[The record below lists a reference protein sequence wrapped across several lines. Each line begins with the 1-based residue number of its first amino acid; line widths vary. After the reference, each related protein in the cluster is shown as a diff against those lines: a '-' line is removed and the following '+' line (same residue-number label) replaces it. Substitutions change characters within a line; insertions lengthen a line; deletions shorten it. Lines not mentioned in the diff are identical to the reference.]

1 MFQIICGKACRHFT
15 IPFMVMCLSAASVV
29 AQDSSRVKE
38 LTDIIRKGPSLYR
51 TDEAV
56 QALGRMN
63 PSGGVAA
70 VTGPEA
76 LAAIKQSLRAA
87 ISLGDMGD
95 KARDA
100 VATLVEMFPQA
111 EHAVVISNA
120 QYGPGMGGFDD
131 WVQTYVVSE
140 KNKFVMSSPF
150 MEYHTL
156 SKCEKWVE
164 ASATTDI
171 HQRRMAGSRMIE
183 AVTDIYITLRINA
196 AVCALAQITGA
207 DAGTTRES
215 WRKWFDRMGA
225 ASGFGSVSTPAPA
238 AQVAPVK
245 VTTVSAFPIVDYTP
259 GLRYQIELTTGDR
272 VTGVVETVDDNSV
285 TVKVDD
291 GGRYNYQKSFIRNRI
306 LLSSVNPDY
315 VQQPA
320 AAPAAAA
327 PVSSFAVPYEKLL
340 DFSYSGKMMQVVLS
354 SGAVFT
360 GTLGV
365 VDANVLHLNV
375 DGAEMPIYRSV
386 ILRIS
391 VAEPLPPKAP
401 ESNSAPSDAP
411 TPW

>member
-1 MFQIICGKACRHFT
+1 MFQAISRKTCRHSI
-15 IPFMVMCLSAASVV
+15 IPFAVLCLSVP
-29 AQDSSRVKE
+29 AQDTSRVKE

-51 TDEAV
+51 TNEAV
-56 QALGRMN
+56 QALGRIN

-70 VTGPEA
+70 ATGPEA
-76 LAAIKQSLRAA
+76 FAAIKQSLRAA

-164 ASATTDI
+164 AAATTDI
-171 HQRRMAGSRMIE
+171 HQRRMVGSRMIE

-207 DAGTTRES
+207 DAGGTTRES

-225 ASGFGSVSTPAPA
+225 ASGFGAVSNAAPI
-238 AQVAPVK
+238 APVK
-245 VTTVSAFPIVDYTP
+245 VTTVSAFPIVDYSP

-272 VTGVVETVDDNSV
+272 VIGVVETVDDNSV
-285 TVKVDD
+285 TVKIDD

-315 VQQPA
+315 LQQPA
-320 AAPAAAA
+320 ATPAAASPQA
-327 PVSSFAVPYEKLL
+327 SSSAVPYEKLL

-365 VDANVLHLNV
+365 VDANILHLNV
-375 DGAEMPIYRSV
+375 DGAEMPVYRSV

-391 VAEPLPPKAP
+391 AVEPLPSKAP
-401 ESNSAPSDAP
+401 DSPNAPSGAP